1 MMSKDRDEALYEF
14 AHWLSEKGR
23 EAREELVYKQYTPW
37 IDDVALGRLEAYD
50 EAYKHCR
57 EMLGNADSI
66 FSPKFDKKTDQ
77 SEDAK

>member
-1 MMSKDRDEALYEF
+1 MSKDSEALYEF

-57 EMLGNADSI
+57 EMPTRY
-66 FSPKFDKKTDQ
+66 SPRNSTRRPSKARTRT
-77 SEDAK
+77 

>member
-1 MMSKDRDEALYEF
+1 MMSKDSEALYEF

-23 EAREELVYKQYTPW
+23 EAREELVYK
-37 IDDVALGRLEAYD
+37 
-50 EAYKHCR
+50 HCR

-66 FSPKFDKKTDQ
+66 FSPKFDKETKQ